1 MARWLML
8 EVMQEADLGPTTTDV
23 VLELTE
29 TTNGMQGRL
38 ICSTDVFSRASG
50 ERLAASIQVSSNC
63 AMVQGG
69 AMMCLA
75 HAAQKHQQQSLPFVS
90 LCTSNHC

>member
-1 MARWLML
+1 MARWLRL
-8 EVMQEADLGPTTTDV
+8 EDVQEADVGPTTTDV

-29 TTNGMQGRL
+29 THDGMQGRL

-50 ERLAASIQVSSNC
+50 EHLAASIQVS

-75 HAAQKHQQQSLPFVS
+75 HAAQKHQQQSQPFVS
-90 LCTSNHC
+90 SCTSNHC